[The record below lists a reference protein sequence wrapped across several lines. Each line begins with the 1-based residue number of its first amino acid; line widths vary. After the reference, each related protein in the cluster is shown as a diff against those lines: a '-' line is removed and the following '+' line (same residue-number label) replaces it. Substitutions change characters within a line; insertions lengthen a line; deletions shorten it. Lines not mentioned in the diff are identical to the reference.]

1 VSSIRQRLR
10 CWRKEN
16 DISTASDGGIEP
28 PIPLRAAS
36 THFQIPA
43 PNSVGPEENMN
54 DLAGEDMVDHVP
66 DPLDGYTDQY
76 AAATSILDAGDLVEI
91 RV

>member
-1 VSSIRQRLR
+1 LR
-10 CWRKEN
+10 HWRKEN
-16 DISTASDGGIEP
+16 DVSTPSHGGIEP

-43 PNSVGPEENMN
+43 TNSVGPEENVN
-54 DLAGEDMVDHVP
+54 DVAGEDMVDHVP
-66 DPLDGYTDQY
+66 DPLDGYTDQH
-76 AAATSILDAGDLVEI
+76 ATATSILDPGDLVEI

>member
-1 VSSIRQRLR
+1 LR
-10 CWRKEN
+10 HWRKEN
-16 DISTASDGGIEP
+16 DISTTSHGVIEP
-28 PIPLRAAS
+28 PIPPRATS

-43 PNSVGPEENMN
+43 TNSVGPEENVN
-54 DLAGEDMVDHVP
+54 DVTGEDMVDHVP

-76 AAATSILDAGDLVEI
+76 ATATSILDPGDLVEI